1 MNENVFAS
9 EDHLKISNTYSRETP
24 VRNRNGSKYIG
35 VFANKPVKPNQDI
48 CFDVDVQYKI
58 KQALGSKE
66 MIFEVAVTN
75 KMTLSS
81 NTFDDTGWSFG
92 AISSRAA
99 EIIPTYRLFGMI
111 NIQRQPGY
119 SGSDPPYKVILG
131 VWRKDDRKR
140 ENQIGYGTPGNQFSG
155 LYRVTI
161 QRSKSTLTIEDY
173 NQKTMVYE
181 FNDLEK
187 DGDLWPSFGVYNSLK
202 VDVVLTLKPQYKKLN
217 A

>member
-1 MNENVFAS
+1 
-9 EDHLKISNTYSRETP
+9 
-24 VRNRNGSKYIG
+24 
-35 VFANKPVKPNQDI
+35 
-48 CFDVDVQYKI
+48 
-58 KQALGSKE
+58 

-131 VWRKDDRKR
+131 VWRKDDRNVRTKLGMGHLVINFLACI
-140 ENQIGYGTPGNQFSG
+140 ELQFN
-155 LYRVTI
+155 
-161 QRSKSTLTIEDY
+161 EA
-173 NQKTMVYE
+173 
-181 FNDLEK
+181 
-187 DGDLWPSFGVYNSLK
+187 K
-202 VDVVLTLKPQYKKLN
+202 VLLQ
-217 A
+217 